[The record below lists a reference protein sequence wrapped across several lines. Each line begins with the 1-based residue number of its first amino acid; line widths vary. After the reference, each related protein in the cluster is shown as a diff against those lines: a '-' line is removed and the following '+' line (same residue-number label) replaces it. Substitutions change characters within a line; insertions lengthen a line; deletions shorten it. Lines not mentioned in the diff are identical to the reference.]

1 MPDPDPTRFRHS
13 PQRLQGDAL
22 WKALGFANAKAF
34 QRARARGD
42 LSIPLYPIPGQSRGV
57 FAKRED
63 VERWRAERNSK
74 SHTDRGDATMS

>member
-1 MPDPDPTRFRHS
+1 MPAPDPTRFRHS

-42 LSIPLYPIPGQSRGV
+42 VSIPLYPIPGQSRGV

-63 VERWRAERNSK
+63 VERWRAERRSE
-74 SHTDRGDATMS
+74 SPTDPEDAAMT